1 MNPASENVVAPYIT
15 HRFEVVLNLDNP
27 PSGVINPLC
36 NAAFAECN
44 GLDMTMEPKTYQSG
58 GDNQRQIHKPGPV
71 TYGRLILRRGM
82 TDTLH
87 LWEWFAAAARPGSN
101 SKAQGEITLW
111 DASGT
116 PRLIFVLEDCLPAKI
131 SGPSFDAKNSQIA
144 IEELQLVYASLTLR
158 PADAAGSGLGI
169 GVSAGVSAGISA
181 GFSAGVSAGASV
193 SGGPGLS
200 GGVSASASAKLG
212 IG

>member
-1 MNPASENVVAPYIT
+1 MNPASENVVSPYTT

-27 PSGVINPLC
+27 PDGVTNPLC
-36 NAAFAECN
+36 NAAFAECS

-58 GDNQRQIHKPGPV
+58 GANQRQIHKPGPV
-71 TYGRLILRRGM
+71 SYGRLTLRRGM

-87 LWEWFAAAARPGSN
+87 LWEWFVAAATPGSN

-111 DASGT
+111 DASST
-116 PRLIFVLEDCLPAKI
+116 PRLTFILTDCLPTKI
-131 SGPSFDAKNSQIA
+131 SGPAFDAKNPQIA

-158 PADAAGSGLGI
+158 PAGAAGGG
-169 GVSAGVSAGISA
+169 AGV
-181 GFSAGVSAGASV
+181 GFSASASV

-200 GGVSASASAKLG
+200 GSVGAQVSASASLD